1 MCDSEKVG
9 LEIIPNSV
17 ENTYTDPLIPKES
30 ESDVPNNTGVIDRSM
45 SPEPSPEPS
54 PKPSPKPS
62 CPERLQYFYMDNVV
76 LKENVISFTTCDE
89 HNSQLLN
96 DTRIVYYSMVTNT
109 FYESPGI
116 RKLILTRLI
125 THSKEY
131 HFHVLRDM
139 LSANKEML
147 YVVVQI
153 KIA

>member
-54 PKPSPKPS
+54 PKPS
-62 CPERLQYFYMDNVV
+62 CPERLQYFPM
-76 LKENVISFTTCDE
+76 ENVEITEDSISFTMGDQ

-147 YVVVQI
+147 FVVVQ
-153 KIA
+153 KK